1 MLQYSWIIAAL
12 PLLSFIFIVFFL
24 NKSNKVSSL
33 FSITMVLSS
42 FVLSCAVMVQTL
54 KDPTPKEF
62 WIEWLALGDTGMAGT
77 KAIDSEENRQPA
89 ADTEHND
96 LQPVDEHEQPI
107 LSDTES
113 LDIEHAGELSPIV
126 ESPSDTNQPA
136 FAAETYGEPETAIAE
151 SHAIEETEHSE
162 TGHHLKF
169 KEPRRHGRE
178 GAFVVPMG
186 IYIDP
191 LTAVMLLV
199 VTIVASLVQIYSL
212 GYMKG
217 DPRFARYYAYLSLF
231 TFSMLGLVL
240 AGTYILMFVFWEL
253 VGLTSY
259 LLIGFWFEK
268 KTAADAGKKAFI
280 TTKIG
285 DLGFLLGLVILIF
298 AVGSASLPELDY
310 MIANGE
316 IAQNMIPLVALAG
329 ILMFAGAVGKS
340 AQFPLHVW
348 LPDAMEGPTPV
359 SALIHAAT
367 MVAAGVYLTARMMG
381 IIIVSETMMYVVA
394 SIGAFTAFLAASIGL
409 VQNDI
414 KRVLAYSTVSQLGYM
429 IMALGLAGFT
439 AGTFH
444 LMTHAFFKALLFLGA
459 GSVIH
464 AVHTNDIQFMGGL
477 NKKMKVTS
485 LTFLIASLSI
495 SGIFPLSGFW
505 SKDEIF
511 ATAYA
516 GGHYI
521 FLLVGIIV
529 AGMTAFYMFRLYFMT
544 FTGKPR
550 DQHAFDH
557 AHESPKSMTIPL
569 MILAVLSICAGW
581 VGIPWLRKGYSSFVY
596 YGAVHH
602 VEPSFILMLISLAV
616 ALSGI
621 GLAYL
626 MYVKGSISPVN
637 MARRFR
643 PIYTFLYNKW
653 YFDELYM
660 AAVVNPTYRLAE
672 FLFRF
677 DQVIIDGIVNGAGH
691 VTLALSWI
699 HERFDI
705 YVVDG
710 AVNGAGYLSMFIG
723 RHIRKLQTGQL
734 QTYALWVFFGAVV
747 FMFIK
752 LI

>member
-12 PLLSFIFIVFFL
+12 PLLAFVLIVFFL
-24 NKSNKVSSL
+24 NRSNKISSY
-33 FSITMVLSS
+33 FSIAMVLTS
-42 FVLSCAVMVQTL
+42 FVLSCVVLIQVLA
-54 KDPTPKEF
+54 DPTPKEYWVDWLTF
-62 WIEWLALGDTGMAGT
+62 GDYGMSGADQITPEIESDQIHQIPEHHPDTIEPDYEHYESEDTLASEIALDSAIEHQAEEIQDIAIIAGIHHE
-77 KAIDSEENRQPA
+77 KPSGHDSE
-89 ADTEHND
+89 HN
-96 LQPVDEHEQPI
+96 LR
-107 LSDTES
+107 
-113 LDIEHAGELSPIV
+113 
-126 ESPSDTNQPA
+126 
-136 FAAETYGEPETAIAE
+136 
-151 SHAIEETEHSE
+151 
-162 TGHHLKF
+162 F
-169 KEPRRHGRE
+169 KEPQRHGKKDS
-178 GAFVVPMG
+178 FVIPIG

-191 LTAVMLLV
+191 LTAIMLMV
-199 VTIVASLVQIYSL
+199 VSIVAGLVHIYSL

-217 DPRFARYYAYLSLF
+217 DPRFARYFAYLSLF

-240 AGTYILMFVFWEL
+240 AGTYVLMFVFWEL

-268 KTAADAGKKAFI
+268 KIASDAGKKAFV

-285 DLGFLLGLVILIF
+285 DLGFLLGLAILIF

-310 MIANGE
+310 MIANGQISE
-316 IAQNMIPLVALAG
+316 NLMPLVAIAG
-329 ILMFAGAVGKS
+329 ILMFCGAVGKS

-367 MVAAGVYLTARMMG
+367 MVAAGVYLAARMMG
-381 IIIVSETMMYVVA
+381 IIMISETMMYVVA

-414 KRVLAYSTVSQLGYM
+414 KRVLAYSTISQLGYM
-429 IMALGLAGFT
+429 MMALGLAGYA

-444 LMTHAFFKALLFLGA
+444 LMTHAFFKALLFLAA

-477 NKKMKVTS
+477 SKKLKITS
-485 LTFLIASLSI
+485 ATFLIASLSI

-511 ATAYA
+511 AVAFD
-516 GGHYI
+516 GGHYP
-521 FLLVGIIV
+521 FLIVGILV
-529 AGMTAFYMFRLYFMT
+529 AGMTAFYMFRLYFLT
-544 FTGKPR
+544 FTGEPR
-550 DQHAFDH
+550 DKHAYEH
-557 AHESPKSMTIPL
+557 AHESPKSMTVPL
-569 MILAVLSICAGW
+569 MILAFLSIFAGW
-581 VGIPWLRKGYSSFVY
+581 VGIPWLHKGYSSFVF

-602 VEPSFILMLISLAV
+602 VAPNLILMLISLAV

-621 GLAYL
+621 GLAYII
-626 MYVKGSISPVN
+626 YVKKTVTAEAIGK
-637 MARRFR
+637 AFK

-660 AAVVNPTYRLAE
+660 ATVINPTYWFME
-672 FLFRF
+672 FLFKF
-677 DQVIIDGIVNGAGH
+677 DLLVIDGIVNGFGK
-691 VTLALSWI
+691 VTLFTSWI
-699 HERFDI
+699 HERFDT

-710 AVNGAGYLSMFIG
+710 AVNGAGHMSMFFG
-723 RHIRKLQTGQL
+723 RHIRKIQTGQL
-734 QTYALWVFFGAVV
+734 QTYALFVFLGVVV
-747 FMFIK
+747 FIFIK

>member
-1 MLQYSWIIAAL
+1 MSPYSWIIAAL
-12 PLLSFIFIVFFL
+12 PLLASILIIFFF
-24 NKSNKVSSL
+24 NRSNKLSSY
-33 FSITMVLSS
+33 FSISMVLLS
-42 FVLSCAVMVQTL
+42 FVLSVIVLVEVL
-54 KDPTPKEF
+54 KDPAPREY
-62 WIEWLALGDTGMAGT
+62 WIEWVVLGDGGMSGAE
-77 KAIDSEENRQPA
+77 AIALDQEEHGGAAEIHEIESSENPEVESLLEPEALHSEPVSTILPEENVG
-89 ADTEHND
+89 HG
-96 LQPVDEHEQPI
+96 
-107 LSDTES
+107 ES
-113 LDIEHAGELSPIV
+113 ER
-126 ESPSDTNQPA
+126 
-136 FAAETYGEPETAIAE
+136 
-151 SHAIEETEHSE
+151 
-162 TGHHLKF
+162 HLKF
-169 KEPRRHGRE
+169 HEPQRHGKK

-191 LTAVMLLV
+191 LAAIMLMV
-199 VTIVASLVQIYSL
+199 VTIVAALVQIYSV
-212 GYMKG
+212 GYMHG
-217 DPRFARYYAYLSLF
+217 DPRFARYFAYLSLF

-240 AGTYILMFVFWEL
+240 AGTYVLMFVFWEL

-268 KTAADAGKKAFI
+268 KSASDAGKKAFV

-310 MIANGE
+310 MIANGQ
-316 IAQNMIPLVALAG
+316 IAANMLPLVAIAG
-329 ILMFAGAVGKS
+329 LLMFCGAVGKS

-367 MVAAGVYLTARMMG
+367 MVAAGVYLTARLMG
-381 IIIVSETMMYVVA
+381 IIMISETMMYVVA

-429 IMALGLAGFT
+429 IMALGLAGFA

-444 LMTHAFFKALLFLGA
+444 LMTHACFKALLFLAA

-477 NKKMKVTS
+477 HKKLKITS
-485 LTFLIASLSI
+485 ITFLIASLSI
-495 SGIFPLSGFW
+495 SGIFPLAGFW

-511 ATAYA
+511 ATAFA

-521 FLLVGIIV
+521 FLLVGILV

-550 DQHAFDH
+550 DQHAYDH
-557 AHESPKSMTIPL
+557 AHESPRNMTIPL

-581 VGIPWLRKGYSSFVY
+581 VGIPWLHKGYSSFVY

-602 VEPSFILMLISLAV
+602 VEPSIILMLISLVV
-616 ALSGI
+616 AASGI

-626 MYVKGSISPVN
+626 MYYKRSISPVK
-637 MARRFR
+637 MAQRFK

-653 YFDELYM
+653 YFDEFYM
-660 AAVVNPTYRLAE
+660 AVIVNPTYRFAE
-672 FLFRF
+672 FLFKF
-677 DQVIIDGIVNGAGH
+677 DLLIIDGIVNGTGKL
-691 VTLALSWI
+691 TLFLSWA
-699 HERFDI
+699 HERFDT

-710 AVNGAGYLSMFIG
+710 AVNGTGYVSMFFG
-723 RHIRKLQTGQL
+723 RTLRKIQTGQL
-734 QTYALWVFFGAVV
+734 QTYALVVFFGAVV
-747 FMFIK
+747 FLFIK

>member
-1 MLQYSWIIAAL
+1 MLPYSWIIAAL
-12 PLLSFIFIVFFL
+12 PLLAFVLIVFFL
-24 NKSNKVSSL
+24 NRSNKISSY
-33 FSITMVLSS
+33 FSIAMVLTS
-42 FVLSCAVMVQTL
+42 FVLSCIVLIQVL
-54 KDPTPKEF
+54 DDPEPKEY
-62 WIEWLALGDTGMAGT
+62 WVDWLTFGDYGMSG
-77 KAIDSEENRQPA
+77 SEQIQPEAEFDETRQMP
-89 ADTEHND
+89 DRLPE
-96 LQPVDEHEQPI
+96 PK
-107 LSDTES
+107 
-113 LDIEHAGELSPIV
+113 
-126 ESPSDTNQPA
+126 
-136 FAAETYGEPETAIAE
+136 EPENEHHESENSIDIAVNHHTEGIQDTAVAAAVHHDE
-151 SHAIEETEHSE
+151 PLGHDS
-162 TGHHLKF
+162 GHHLSF
-169 KEPRRHGRE
+169 KEPQHHGKKDS
-178 GAFVVPMG
+178 FVIPIG

-191 LTAVMLLV
+191 V
-199 VTIVASLVQIYSL
+199 VTIVAGLVQIYSL

-240 AGTYILMFVFWEL
+240 AGTYVLMFVFWEL

-268 KTAADAGKKAFI
+268 KIASDAGKKAFV

-285 DLGFLLGLVILIF
+285 DLGFMLGLAILIF

-310 MIANGE
+310 MIANGQISE
-316 IAQNMIPLVALAG
+316 NLMPLVAIAG
-329 ILMFAGAVGKS
+329 ILMFCGAVGKS

-367 MVAAGVYLTARMMG
+367 MVAAGVYLAARMMG
-381 IIIVSETMMYVVA
+381 IIMISETMMYIVA
-394 SIGAFTAFLAASIGL
+394 SIGAFTAFMAASIGL

-429 IMALGLAGFT
+429 MMALGLAGFT

-444 LMTHAFFKALLFLGA
+444 LMTHAFFKALLFLAA

-477 NKKMKVTS
+477 RKKLKITS
-485 LTFLIASLSI
+485 ATFLIASLSI
-495 SGIFPLSGFW
+495 AGIFPLSGFW

-511 ATAYA
+511 AVAFE
-516 GGHYI
+516 GGHYP
-521 FLLVGIIV
+521 FLIVGILV
-529 AGMTAFYMFRLYFMT
+529 AGMTAFYMFRLYFLT

-550 DQHAFDH
+550 DKHAYEH
-557 AHESPKSMTIPL
+557 AHESPKSMTVPL
-569 MILAVLSICAGW
+569 MILAFLSIFAGW
-581 VGIPWLRKGYSSFVY
+581 VGIPWLNKGYSSFVY

-602 VEPSFILMLISLAV
+602 VDPNFILMLISLIV
-616 ALSGI
+616 ASSGI
-621 GLAYL
+621 GLAYII
-626 MYVKGSISPVN
+626 YVKKAIS
-637 MARRFR
+637 AEAIGKAFK

-660 AAVVNPTYRLAE
+660 ATVINPTYRFME
-672 FLFRF
+672 FLFKF
-677 DQVIIDGIVNGAGH
+677 DQLVIDGIVNGFGKA
-691 VTLALSWI
+691 TLFTSWI
-699 HERFDI
+699 HERFDT

-710 AVNGAGYLSMFIG
+710 AVNGTGYASMFFG
-723 RHIRKLQTGQL
+723 RHIRKIQTGQL
-734 QTYALWVFFGAVV
+734 QTYALFVFLGVVV

>member
-1 MLQYSWIIAAL
+1 MLPYSWIIAAL
-12 PLLSFIFIVFFL
+12 PLLSFILIVFFL
-24 NKSNKVSSL
+24 NRNNKISCG
-33 FSITMVLSS
+33 FSISMIALS
-42 FVLSCAVMVQTL
+42 FILSCVVLVQVL
-54 KDPTPKEF
+54 NDPTPKEY
-62 WIEWLALGDTGMAGT
+62 WVDWLVFGEGGMSGTPATVDEDISAEQHEFINEQNDIDTH
-77 KAIDSEENRQPA
+77 KAETDSE
-89 ADTEHND
+89 
-96 LQPVDEHEQPI
+96 HEMSP
-107 LSDTES
+107 
-113 LDIEHAGELSPIV
+113 ELTS
-126 ESPSDTNQPA
+126 
-136 FAAETYGEPETAIAE
+136 AIE
-151 SHAIEETEHSE
+151 SHHENSPEHGSE
-162 TGHHLKF
+162 HHLDF
-169 KEPRRHGRE
+169 KEPVRHGKK
-178 GAFVVPMG
+178 GSFVIPMG

-191 LTAVMLLV
+191 LTAIMLMV
-199 VTIVASLVQIYSL
+199 VSIVAGLVQIYSL
-212 GYMKG
+212 GYMEG

-240 AGTYILMFVFWEL
+240 AGTFILMFVFWEL

-268 KTAADAGKKAFI
+268 KTASDAGKKAFI

-285 DLGFLLGLVILIF
+285 DLGFLTGLVLLIF

-316 IAQNMIPLVALAG
+316 IANNLMPLVALAG
-329 ILMFAGAVGKS
+329 LLMFAGAVGKS

-381 IIIVSETMMYVVA
+381 IIAISETMMYTVA
-394 SIGAFTAFLAASIGL
+394 SIGAFTAFMAASIGL

-477 NKKMKVTS
+477 HKKMKTTS

-511 ATAYA
+511 AVAYE

-521 FLLVGIIV
+521 FLIVGIVV
-529 AGMTAFYMFRLYFMT
+529 AGMTAFYMFRLYFLT

-550 DQHAFDH
+550 DQRAYDH
-557 AHESPKSMTIPL
+557 AHESPKSMTVPL
-569 MILAVLSICAGW
+569 MILAVLSVCAGW
-581 VGIPWLRKGYSSFVY
+581 VGIPWLHKGYSSFVY

-602 VEPSFILMLISLAV
+602 VEPSFLLMGISLVV

-621 GLAYL
+621 GLAYAI
-626 MYVKGSISPVN
+626 YVKNIIPAEN
-637 MARRFR
+637 IARAFK
-643 PIYTFLYNKW
+643 PIHTFLYNKW

-660 AAVVNPTYRLAE
+660 AAIINPTYWLME
-672 FLFRF
+672 VLYKF
-677 DQVIIDGIVNGAGH
+677 DQRVIDGAVNGAGKI
-691 VTLALSWI
+691 TLLASWL
-699 HERFDI
+699 HEMFDI

-710 AVNGAGYLSMFIG
+710 TVNGMGHISIFFG
-723 RHIRKLQTGQL
+723 KHIRKIQTGQL
-734 QTYALWVFFGAVV
+734 QTYALFVFLGAVV
-747 FMFIK
+747 FMFIR